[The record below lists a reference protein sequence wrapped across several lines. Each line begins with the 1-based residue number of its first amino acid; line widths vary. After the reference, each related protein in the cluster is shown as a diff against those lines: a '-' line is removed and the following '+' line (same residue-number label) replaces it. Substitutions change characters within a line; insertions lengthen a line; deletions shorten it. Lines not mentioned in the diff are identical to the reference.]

1 MSVVLTD
8 LSEETS
14 VTLYPDELPEE
25 MLKRENRLESVTG
38 YIYSNVVRLRKA
50 WSIKAV
56 CDSTDRTSLLTLS
69 AEDYLTATVHSAEHT
84 VIMTGLK
91 FTPLKTWGTAIF
103 EVSFR
108 IEERG
113 Y

>member
-1 MSVVLTD
+1 MSVVITD

-25 MLKRENRLESVTG
+25 VLKRENRLESVTG
-38 YIYSNVVRLRKA
+38 YVYSEVIKLRKA
-50 WSIKAV
+50 WNLKAF
-56 CDSTDRTSLLTLS
+56 CEDSAHTTLLTLS
-69 AEDYLTATVHSAEHT
+69 AEDYLTATINSAEHT

-91 FTPLKTWGTAIF
+91 FTPLKTWGTTVY
-103 EVSFR
+103 EVSLR
-108 IEERG
+108 LEERG